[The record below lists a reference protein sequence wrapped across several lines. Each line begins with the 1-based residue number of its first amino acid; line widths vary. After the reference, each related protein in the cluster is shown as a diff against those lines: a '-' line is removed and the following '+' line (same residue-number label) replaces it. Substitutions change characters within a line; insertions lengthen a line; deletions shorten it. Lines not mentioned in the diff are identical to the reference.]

1 MNMPNLATLNPLQ
14 WTPAVDIYRC
24 GDHWLL
30 KFDLAGVRPQDVEIR
45 AQGRHLTVSG
55 SRRDWTCQASQ
66 RCYSMEIAYSRF
78 QRSVALP
85 CSLDKAH
92 IETEFDH
99 GLLLVRLSHCNG
111 D

>member
-1 MNMPNLATLNPLQ
+1 MDLPSE
-14 WTPAVDIYRC
+14 PA
-24 GDHWLL
+24 LL
-30 KFDLAGVRPQDVEIR
+30 FHGN
-45 AQGRHLTVSG
+45 S
-55 SRRDWTCQASQ
+55 
-66 RCYSMEIAYSRF
+66 YSRF